1 MVEKEFY
8 VHSRVYTDTFRNKPY
23 SMSMREDIA
32 VTTPDVK
39 EHYSDYITESR
50 KRRRARVGRERA
62 ERLRNGGGF

>member
-8 VHSRVYTDTFRNKPY
+8 IHSRVYTDTFRNKPY

-39 EHYSDYITESR
+39 EHSSDYI
-50 KRRRARVGRERA
+50 A
-62 ERLRNGGGF
+62 E

>member
-32 VTTPDVK
+32 VITPDVR
-39 EHYSDYITESR
+39 EHSSDYITESA
-50 KRRRARVGRERA
+50 KRHRARVEREKA
-62 ERLRNGGGF
+62 ERIQNGGEF